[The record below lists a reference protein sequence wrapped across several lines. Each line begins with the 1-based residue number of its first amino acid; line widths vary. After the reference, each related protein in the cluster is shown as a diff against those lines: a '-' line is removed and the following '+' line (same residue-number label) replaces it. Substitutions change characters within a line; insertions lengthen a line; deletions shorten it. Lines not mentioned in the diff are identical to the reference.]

1 MKNFSIEE
9 LCESATAK
17 KHKIKNIPNEYEKEN
32 IKFLIEN
39 LLDPVREY
47 LKKPVYINSGF
58 RSKELNE
65 KVGGS
70 PTSNHNFGYAADCV
84 VKGNNID
91 IAKAVLLLNLDF
103 DELILE
109 KETLT
114 NPNWIHLALR
124 RDKPNRKKMLFY
136 NGKNYIKI
144 NRDSILNSKTKL

>member
-1 MKNFSIEE
+1 MKYFSVEE

-17 KHKIKNIPNEYEKEN
+17 KHRIKNIPNEYEKEN
-32 IKFLIEN
+32 LKFLIEN

-70 PTSNHNFGYAADCV
+70 ETSNHNFGYAADCE
-84 VKGNNID
+84 VKGNNIE
-91 IAKAVLLLNLDF
+91 IARAVLLLGLDF
-103 DELILE
+103 DELIVE
-109 KETLT
+109 KGSVS

-124 RDKPNRKKMLFY
+124 RDKPNRKKLLFY
-136 NGKNYIKI
+136 NGKNYLKLDR
-144 NRDSILNSKTKL
+144 NSILNSKTKL